1 MAQNKVKYKVIAIG
15 GSAGSLDTILNIIA
29 NSFLNNNIFY
39 IVVLHRKSDND
50 SLLAGLFS
58 SRTKFK
64 VKEVEDK
71 DSISPGYI
79 YIAPPD
85 YHLLVENENCFSL
98 DSSEKIY
105 FSRPSIDVTF
115 ESVAQVFGDAVIG
128 VLLSGANA
136 DGAQGLSIIKQ
147 TGGFTIV
154 QDPKSAEVDF
164 MPRQA
169 IEQLEPDAIVNAAQL
184 PAFLNNLISPLN

>member
-71 DSISPGYI
+71 DSILPGYI

-115 ESVAQVFGDAVIG
+115 ESVAEVFGDAVIG

-136 DGAQGLSIIKQ
+136 DGAQGLSLIKRA
-147 TGGFTIV
+147 GGFVIV
-154 QDPKSAEVDF
+154 QDPESAEVDY
-164 MPRQA
+164 MPKQA